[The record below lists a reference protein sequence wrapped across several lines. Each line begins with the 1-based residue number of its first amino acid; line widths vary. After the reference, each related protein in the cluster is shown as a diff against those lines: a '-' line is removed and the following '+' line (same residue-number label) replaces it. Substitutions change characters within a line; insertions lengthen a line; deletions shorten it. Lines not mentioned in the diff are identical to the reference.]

1 MDKTR
6 LNLFYSLHIIII
18 IMVVLTACDSNLA
31 SLDNEPIAEVT
42 QDAVFE
48 DAGITEAFVNQLY
61 GTLGNPYVEQQLSS
75 ATDESHF
82 VHGRGT
88 IDNVKGRITPSNLGV
103 FEDVR
108 LDFYDWENNYSTIRD
123 ANIFFKNIGESPIDE
138 SLKNRLEGEALF
150 IRAFKYWYLLR
161 QWGGVP
167 IIDDVQ
173 GLQTSQDELNVSRS
187 TFGET
192 VDFIV
197 QDLDRA
203 ATLLPEEQTG
213 GDFGRANKGA
223 ALALKSRVLLFAASD
238 LFHNVSAW
246 APGFSN
252 PELVGFTDGNQQQ
265 RWQAARD
272 AAKTVIDLNL
282 YSLHKPNPAPGDP
295 IAQNYHELFMSNRNS
310 EAIFSTFF
318 TSEKTFEWY
327 EANPGLFNGPNG
339 YRNWGGNSPTQNLV
353 DAFEMEDG
361 SEFDWNNPDH
371 TENPFQNRDPRL
383 DAFIGH
389 DRSPWR
395 ERLAGQQ
402 DIDPF
407 GQLQFYATMEVV
419 DQSGNVTSTRPGLE
433 NRNSPVEPWNGT
445 FTNYVQRKF
454 VDPDVDPRNTIQ
466 EAPYHHFRFAEI
478 LLNYAEASAE
488 IGQEADARNALN
500 RIRQRA
506 GMPDVTAGG
515 QDLIDAIRHERRIE
529 LSFENEF
536 RYFDVRRWMIAP
548 QTDSQDA
555 YGITLVAERKEG
567 DPVNVYTYSTVEKI
581 PVQER
586 EWNVAQYLLPIER
599 AEINRNDQLIQNPN
613 Y

>member
-1 MDKTR
+1 
-6 LNLFYSLHIIII
+6 
-18 IMVVLTACDSNLA
+18 MVVFTACDSDLT
-31 SLDNEPIAEVT
+31 SLENEPVAELT
-42 QDAVFE
+42 PQAVFN
-48 DAGITEAFVNQLY
+48 DPGLTEAFVNRLY
-61 GTLGNPYVEQQLSS
+61 GSLGNPYVEQQLSS
-75 ATDESHF
+75 ATDEAHF

-88 IDNVKGRITPSNLGV
+88 IDNVKARLTPSNLGV

-108 LDFYDWENNYSTIRD
+108 LDFYDWENSYTTIRD
-123 ANIFFKNIGESPIDE
+123 ANIFFENIQESPIDE
-138 SLKNRLEGEALF
+138 SLKNRLEGEVRF

-167 IIDDVQ
+167 IIDEVL
-173 GLQTSQDELNVSRS
+173 GLENTQEELNVPRG
-187 TFGET
+187 TFAET

-203 ATLLPEEQTG
+203 ADLLPDQQTG
-213 GDFGRANKGA
+213 GDFGRASRGA

-238 LFHNVSAW
+238 LFHNVSQW
-246 APGFSN
+246 APGYSN
-252 PELVGFTDGNQQQ
+252 PELVGYTDGNQQQ

-272 AAKTVIDLNL
+272 AAKAVMDMNL
-282 YSLHKPNPAPGDP
+282 YSLHKPNPSPDDS
-295 IAQNYHELFMSNRNS
+295 IALNFHEMFMDNTSS

-353 DAFEMEDG
+353 DAFEMKDG
-361 SEFDWNNPDH
+361 SEFDWNNPNH
-371 TENPFQNRDPRL
+371 VQNPYKNRDPRL

-395 ERLAGQQ
+395 PRLAGQEEV
-402 DIDPF
+402 DPF
-407 GQLQFYATMEVV
+407 GQLQFYSTMEVV
-419 DQSGNVTSTRPGLE
+419 DGSGNVVSTRPGLE
-433 NRNSPVEPWNGT
+433 TRNSPVEPWNGT
-445 FTNYVQRKF
+445 FTNYIQRKF
-454 VDPDVDPRNTIQ
+454 VNPDVDPRNTIQ

-488 IGQEADARNALN
+488 VGQEADARNALN
-500 RIRQRA
+500 RVRQRA
-506 GMPDVTAGG
+506 GMPDVTASG

-529 LSFENEF
+529 LMFENEF

-548 QTDSQDA
+548 QTASQDA
-555 YGITLVAERKEG
+555 YGINLVARREEG
-567 DPVNVYTYSTVEKI
+567 NPVNQYTYTTVEKI
-581 PVQER
+581 LVQER
-586 EWNVAQYLLPIER
+586 LWDDKQYLLPISR
-599 AEINRNDQLIQNPN
+599 DEINRNDQLIQNPN